1 MQMPKLSLSSL
12 QSIPIAQKLALVALV
27 VAAIVGVTYYYFVEP
42 ENTQIALLQTQI
54 GQLDS
59 EIQTLTIKV
68 KHLDELI
75 AASKQ
80 LEIELAKKKEK
91 LPPAEEAVLLLKQL
105 SDLGLRLGLDIKLWK
120 PGPPAEDPSKLFVK
134 MPVNVEVTGGYHTAA
149 LFFDRV
155 NHMPRIINVNDLKM
169 GEANVSQGRAVTKT
183 VFDLIAYAAPEDK
196 PVPAVAAPGM
206 AAAAGAPPKPAAPP
220 TPVGAK

>member
-12 QSIPIAQKLALVALV
+12 QSIPIAQKLALVAIV

-196 PVPAVAAPGM
+196 PVPAVAAPG
-206 AAAAGAPPKPAAPP
+206 AAGDPGAPPKPAAPP

>member
-1 MQMPKLSLSSL
+1 MTLPKFNVSSL
-12 QSIPIAQKLALVALV
+12 QSIPLPQKLALVALV

-42 ENTQIALLQTQI
+42 EETQIAQLQTQI

-91 LPPAEEAVLLLKQL
+91 LPPAEEAVMLLKQL
-105 SDLGLRLGLDIKLWK
+105 SDLGIRLGLDIKLWK

-134 MPVNVEVTGGYHTAA
+134 MPVNVEE
-149 LFFDRV
+149 
-155 NHMPRIINVNDLKM
+155 I
-169 GEANVSQGRAVTKT
+169 GRAHV
-183 VFDLIAYAAPEDK
+183 
-196 PVPAVAAPGM
+196 
-206 AAAAGAPPKPAAPP
+206 
-220 TPVGAK
+220 